1 MLLDRA
7 FQSTLHKH
15 LEPLLPTL
23 LTTLTTLYPHY
34 HTALTSPT
42 VPADLIKLLIP
53 LLDSLQIVLRAPAFN
68 PPEKDFQQRAL
79 DHLVFE
85 TLVKY
90 AALSDEVVADWLEN
104 PMSLIDESAE
114 VLLRLAVRHMV
125 LACAEEHLDLSFTII
140 WSQYYNS
147 VVGEYP
153 SLPLECVVDVG
164 KLASGGG
171 CFCAHADT
179 RLGRGFRR
187 IHPILENHGLC
198 SPSYRI
204 K

>member
-7 FQSTLHKH
+7 FQSTLQKH
-15 LEPLLPTL
+15 LEPLLHTL
-23 LTTLTTLYPHY
+23 LTTLTNLYPHY
-34 HTALTSPT
+34 YTALTSST

-68 PPEKDFQQRAL
+68 PEEKGFQQRAL
-79 DHLVFE
+79 DQLVFE

-104 PMSLIDESAE
+104 PMSLVDEAAE
-114 VLLRLAVRHMV
+114 ILLRLAVRHMV
-125 LACAEEHLDLSFTII
+125 LACADEHLDLSFTTV

-153 SLPLECVVDVG
+153 PYAWSVDGEVG
-164 KLASGGG
+164 VRKKL
-171 CFCAHADT
+171 
-179 RLGRGFRR
+179 RLRLFRHSSR
-187 IHPILENHGLC
+187 MKIQRNT
-198 SPSYRI
+198 SNS
-204 K
+204 